1 MRVTYEITIVH
12 CSCKFVIQF
21 SPLAYYM
28 WASRPRN
35 PLPLLYRYTLI
46 QTSTWWQST
55 YYLFILYPSFTA
67 TKKKLCNRLRSS
79 SSSLLSAIDPISYWF
94 SITGT
99 LAYFPTMRPTPCH
112 SFSSIF
118 AVRSNLSTFTIIGSD
133 LLLALLLYIKPSASG
148 RRNNKTWTTEG
159 SFRAVFGSVWTIN
172 HIVVVVNNS
181 STQIPIRWMD
191 FGMDVIYR
199 TASWP
204 LTCWTSE
211 LNNTIS
217 YSSNFE
223 CWLTRV
229 LWIRRKETA
238 WSLLHSLFNSE
249 QQHGLLCSLL
259 IIWLMTDWQRVI
271 VVGRS
276 APNLER

>member
-1 MRVTYEITIVH
+1 MKLPSFIVVANLLSNFRPWPIICELAALAIH
-12 CSCKFVIQF
+12 CLYCTDTRQF
-21 SPLAYYM
+21 KPL
-28 WASRPRN
+28 PDDN
-35 PLPLLYRYTLI
+35 PLT
-46 QTSTWWQST
+46 TS
-55 YYLFILYPSFTA
+55 LFFTHHSPPQ
-67 TKKKLCNRLRSS
+67 KKLCNRLRSSS

-99 LAYFPTMRPTPCH
+99 LAYFPTMRPTPCNT
-112 SFSSIF
+112 SSSSSSSIF

-133 LLLALLLYIKPSASG
+133 LLLALLLYIKPSASA
-148 RRNNKTWTTEG
+148 RCNNKTCTTEG

-217 YSSNFE
+217 YSSNFK

-249 QQHGLLCSLL
+249 LQHGLRCSLL

-276 APNLER
+276 APKLER